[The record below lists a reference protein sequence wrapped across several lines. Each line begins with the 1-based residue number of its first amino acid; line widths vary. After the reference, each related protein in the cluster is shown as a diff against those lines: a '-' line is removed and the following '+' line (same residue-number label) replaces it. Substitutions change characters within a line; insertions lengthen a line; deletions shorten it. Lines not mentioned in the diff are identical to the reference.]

1 MKKQEILNVG
11 WKYLLVL
18 LGFYAVYTYTNNR
31 SHGLGRMHK
40 MGGDHKMMMKMGGD
54 SHMGIDGIEK
64 QIEVRKEVNADG
76 DTTMTV
82 TVNGEE
88 MDPSAMGDHEI
99 MWIEKMFME
108 VELGA
113 VNWSLYRYQ
122 RIPIT
127 IYSQKTLTEMD
138 MENRDKQLGENEQPP
153 NNPEVED
160 GDEQT
165 TYDEPNQLV
174 KNEFLSGWYVIALNN
189 IPQDAP
195 MPQYLTML
203 PQ

>member
-31 SHGLGRMHK
+31 SHGSGRMYK

-88 MDPSAMGDHEI
+88 MDPSAMGDHEM
-99 MWIEKMFME
+99 MWIEKDD
-108 VELGA
+108 
-113 VNWSLYRYQ
+113 S
-122 RIPIT
+122 
-127 IYSQKTLTEMD
+127 D
-138 MENRDKQLGENEQPP
+138 
-153 NNPEVED
+153 D
-160 GDEQT
+160 GKKMIGKHKKIMKKE
-165 TYDEPNQLV
+165 
-174 KNEFLSGWYVIALNN
+174 KK
-189 IPQDAP
+189 
-195 MPQYLTML
+195 
-203 PQ
+203 